1 MQKKR
6 KNNKQIS
13 KIKKTQKQ
21 NKREQKGKQKGKT
34 KRGNN
39 GKNGLVFILLPD
51 FFRFEVLLFYF
62 PCVFLFF
69 VFFSTLKHIRIS
81 YRGGHNVRHFGD
93 ELHQDLGHWST
104 NCPTGQFFVPQ
115 NGQFR
120 YLKFA
125 IR

>member
-1 MQKKR
+1 M
-6 KNNKQIS
+6 
-13 KIKKTQKQ
+13 
-21 NKREQKGKQKGKT
+21 GKMDLYLFCFLIFSVLKFCFFIFH
-34 KRGNN
+34 
-39 GKNGLVFILLPD
+39 VFS
-51 FFRFEVLLFYF
+51 F
-62 PCVFLFF
+62 FF